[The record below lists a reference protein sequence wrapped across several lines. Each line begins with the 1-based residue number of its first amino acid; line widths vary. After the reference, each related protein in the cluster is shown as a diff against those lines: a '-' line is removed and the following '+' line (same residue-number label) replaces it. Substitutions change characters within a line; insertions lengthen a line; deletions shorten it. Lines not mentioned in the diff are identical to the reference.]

1 MLHAACRAGSTR
13 EGEVLHAACR
23 AGSTRE
29 GEVLHAACRAGSTRE
44 GEVLTTNNMCIDNTV
59 QMIAANLTLSFDKH
73 TTRTVNLW
81 STPHLSLY

>member
-1 MLHAACRAGSTR
+1 MRAGSTC

-59 QMIAANLTLSFDKH
+59 QMIAANCFDKH